1 MSKNPIFKDIS
12 LFLEAIGANQIQTS
26 NNAYEV
32 ARFLVNDDICV
43 IYSGKKGYSGN
54 NPSAVKIINSFL
66 NKKLINIQDEKRL
79 TLKQKFYNK
88 LLERDGNSCFYTGST
103 LTLENSSIEHLI
115 PLSKGGKNNM
125 DNLVLCL
132 KEENE
137 KMANLPLIDKV
148 KYKIENLLKP
158 LYNKTSSI

>member
-1 MSKNPIFKDIS
+1 M
-12 LFLEAIGANQIQTS
+12 
-26 NNAYEV
+26 
-32 ARFLVNDDICV
+32 
-43 IYSGKKGYSGN
+43 
-54 NPSAVKIINSFL
+54 
-66 NKKLINIQDEKRL
+66 
-79 TLKQKFYNK
+79 
-88 LLERDGNSCFYTGST
+88 ERDGNSCFYTGST

-158 LYNKTSSI
+158 LYNKTSSM